1 MVLYAKLIIWRSMF
15 SVTIGSLTERER
27 KYSVDR
33 DELRHSLRQI
43 RSYAVVG
50 LIAFGIDYAVMLMLV
65 ESFGVS
71 EIFAVT
77 ISFVISIIANYFM
90 SMRFVFTCRDDRTKK
105 KDFGL
110 FAGLS
115 AVALIINDIA
125 MAALTGFVF
134 IDYRIAKPIATFV
147 ATIWN
152 FISRKK
158 FIDADKTLML
168 KKN

>member
-1 MVLYAKLIIWRSMF
+1 MF
-15 SVTIGSLTERER
+15 FVAIGFLTERER

-50 LIAFGIDYAVMLMLV
+50 LIA
-65 ESFGVS
+65 
-71 EIFAVT
+71 
-77 ISFVISIIANYFM
+77 
-90 SMRFVFTCRDDRTKK
+90 
-105 KDFGL
+105 